1 MEGKKGSVS
10 SFGLLTISA
19 LELEDSE
26 QEIIPQGNVWGDDST
41 TSLKDSSCGHHPFSC
56 ETFTTV
62 SSVIV
67 LISCL
72 HGCTGD
78 RL

>member
-1 MEGKKGSVS
+1 MEGKNRTS
-10 SFGLLTISA
+10 SFGLLMISA

-26 QEIIPQGNVWGDDST
+26 QEIIPHEIVWSGDST
-41 TSLKDSSCGHHPFSC
+41 TSQTPATAHQHFGC

-62 SSVIV
+62 SSVTV
-67 LISCL
+67 YVSCL

-78 RL
+78 ML